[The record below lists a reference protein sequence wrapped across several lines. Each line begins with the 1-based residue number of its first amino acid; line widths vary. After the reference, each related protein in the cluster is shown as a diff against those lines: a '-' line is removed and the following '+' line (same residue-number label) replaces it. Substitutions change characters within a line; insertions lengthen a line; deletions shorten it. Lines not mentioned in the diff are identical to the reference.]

1 MCKSI
6 RSVKTVSTDNED
18 VRNVEDRLEELF
30 IDVISINAID
40 VKQDWLQYVKLIDY
54 ENKKLTFKIDK
65 GAQFA
70 I

>member
-40 VKQDWLQYVKLIDY
+40 VKEDWLQYVKLIDY

>member
-6 RSVKTVSTDNED
+6 KSVKTVSTDNEA

-40 VKQDWLQYVKLIDY
+40 VKEDWLQYVKLIDY